1 MNITAA
7 GLYLLKTGTYAGFT
21 VGATVDAGV
30 MIHVEDNTII
40 TSDITLDGDNTTIE
54 AGSCFD
60 LDTNSADIILNG
72 ANCSVFVENGGAL
85 HKISGT
91 GNKCSFDG
99 RGKDTLI
106 NSDTDG
112 DTIEVTGTHFLIG
125 NCSAQASSQA
135 GVVATFDLRSKAIAY
150 SCKVVDSDE
159 RGFEIAGTNAKV
171 INGYYITGAAGS
183 KSIDLGATGGIAYEC
198 NVTGFNWEIDAADCI
213 ITNSLSRSGTCNLT
227 ASAVDSIMSACRL
240 LNAPTDS
247 GTGNVVSNH
256 EVGAF

>member
-106 NSDTDG
+106 DSGTDAWAVR
-112 DTIEVTGTHFLIG
+112 ITGTHFLVG
-125 NCSAQASSQA
+125 NCQGTTANQA
-135 GVVATFDLRSKAIAY
+135 GSRPPFHLNEKGVAYNCHVPTGDDGGYELS
-150 SCKVVDSDE
+150 
-159 RGFEIAGTNAKV
+159 GTNVKV
-171 INGYYITGAAGS
+171 LNSYYLTGTGS
-183 KSIDLGATGGIAYEC
+183 AFSIIIHGAGGIAYEC
-198 NVTGFNWEIDAADCI
+198 NVTGHAWRINAADCI
-213 ITNSLSRSGTCNLT
+213 ITNSLSRVGTGTLT

-256 EVGAF
+256 KVGAF